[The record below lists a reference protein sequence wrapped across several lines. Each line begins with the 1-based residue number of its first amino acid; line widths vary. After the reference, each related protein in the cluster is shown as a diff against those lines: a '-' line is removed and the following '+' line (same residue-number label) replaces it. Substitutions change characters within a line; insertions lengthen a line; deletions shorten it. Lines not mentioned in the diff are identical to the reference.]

1 MDGWKT
7 EHSKTDFVATL
18 MQIILVYYLW
28 ARVNQHPPT
37 HHEGWMN
44 SGSPRTHYGLFKW
57 VFVFENVSQA
67 EFSLLQFR
75 DFINSKEIPDTF
87 VRFLNLKSISTLEKE
102 PIRLFL
108 GLRIQPPQIQKELQ
122 YVPYTLQKAPHEIL
136 EVYLE
141 DTL

>member
-1 MDGWKT
+1 
-7 EHSKTDFVATL
+7 
-18 MQIILVYYLW
+18 
-28 ARVNQHPPT
+28 
-37 HHEGWMN
+37 
-44 SGSPRTHYGLFKW
+44 
-57 VFVFENVSQA
+57 VSQA